1 MEFDAL
7 SFTALAVAAGLF
19 AVLAYLKRKRHWGFG
34 ARVLLATAFGIGL
47 GLAFGQSYTYYAL
60 VGTIYANLISA
71 MVVPLLFFSIIA
83 SITNLS
89 GLVHI
94 KAIGWKSVLFLLLNT
109 LTATLL
115 TLLIALPLHIGQ
127 GFSLD
132 AVSYEAKTVPS
143 ATDTIV
149 GLFPQNLTTSWTN
162 NAVVPIIVFALI
174 VAAAYNRL
182 VQKQKET
189 PSEKAVDV
197 KPFKAFVDATN
208 SVLGNAVS
216 WIVSFT
222 PYAVVSLIGR
232 AVGRA
237 DVATLLPLVGVLIV
251 AYVILALQFFG
262 VESAFVAFIGKLS
275 PARFFRGIAPAA
287 VTAFTTQSSV
297 GTIPVT
303 ISSLT
308 KNLGVDEDVASF
320 TAGLGA
326 NLGMPGCAGM
336 WPTLVALFALN
347 ATGTAF
353 TPGQYV
359 LLVLLT
365 LVVSIGTVGVP
376 GTATITATALLAALG
391 LPVETIA
398 LVAPI
403 SSIVDMGRTATN
415 VVGAAEASLLV
426 ARTEGLVDEE
436 VYNGGEAYSLPSSKK
451 AEATA

>member
-19 AVLAYLKRKRHWGFG
+19 AVLAYLKRKRHWSFG

-149 GLFPQNLTTSWTN
+149 GLFPQNLATSWTN

>member
-1 MEFDAL
+1 M
-7 SFTALAVAAGLF
+7 
-19 AVLAYLKRKRHWGFG
+19 
-34 ARVLLATAFGIGL
+34 
-47 GLAFGQSYTYYAL
+47 
-60 VGTIYANLISA
+60 
-71 MVVPLLFFSIIA
+71 
-83 SITNLS
+83 
-89 GLVHI
+89 
-94 KAIGWKSVLFLLLNT
+94 
-109 LTATLL
+109 
-115 TLLIALPLHIGQ
+115 
-127 GFSLD
+127 
-132 AVSYEAKTVPS
+132 
-143 ATDTIV
+143 
-149 GLFPQNLTTSWTN
+149 
-162 NAVVPIIVFALI
+162 
-174 VAAAYNRL
+174 
-182 VQKQKET
+182 
-189 PSEKAVDV
+189 
-197 KPFKAFVDATN
+197 
-208 SVLGNAVS
+208 
-216 WIVSFT
+216 
-222 PYAVVSLIGR
+222 
-232 AVGRA
+232 
-237 DVATLLPLVGVLIV
+237 
-251 AYVILALQFFG
+251 
-262 VESAFVAFIGKLS
+262 
-275 PARFFRGIAPAA
+275 
-287 VTAFTTQSSV
+287 TAFTTQSSV

-303 ISSLT
+303 VSSLT

-436 VYNGGEAYSLPSSKK
+436 VYNGGEAYHLPSNKK
-451 AEATA
+451 AEAAA